1 MLHGQGQDLLTGL
14 LFTGH
19 NNTADTMVFTGK
31 NPHVLTGIWKEREN
45 VIKLKQPGERLTWEE
60 CKAMSFTQDVITETL
75 RLCNVCTTTFQKSLE
90 DVHVRGKL
98 VIPKGWIVLPYFT
111 LVHYDPTFYPKP
123 YKFNPWHY
131 KEAGTKLPFFGFGGA
146 RLCPGS
152 KLARTEICIL
162 HHLVTKFDYW
172 EFIGKDIPS
181 FFPFPRLS
189 E

>member
-90 DVHVRGKL
+90 DVHVRG
-98 VIPKGWIVLPYFT
+98 
-111 LVHYDPTFYPKP
+111 
-123 YKFNPWHY
+123 N
-131 KEAGTKLPFFGFGGA
+131 
-146 RLCPGS
+146 
-152 KLARTEICIL
+152 
-162 HHLVTKFDYW
+162 
-172 EFIGKDIPS
+172 
-181 FFPFPRLS
+181 
-189 E
+189 